1 MKHASKLRWKLDE
14 QHGNLERIRRVSA
27 SPLFSAVCGSPSR
40 CSFCGMEG
48 LQAEAWIWYGFGVVE
63 AWSELGLMAI
73 G

>member
-1 MKHASKLRWKLDE
+1 MVLKLYR
-14 QHGNLERIRRVSA
+14 ERLRRVTA
-27 SPLFSAVCGSPSR
+27 SPLFSAVCCSPIR
-40 CSFCGMEG
+40 CIFWGIEG